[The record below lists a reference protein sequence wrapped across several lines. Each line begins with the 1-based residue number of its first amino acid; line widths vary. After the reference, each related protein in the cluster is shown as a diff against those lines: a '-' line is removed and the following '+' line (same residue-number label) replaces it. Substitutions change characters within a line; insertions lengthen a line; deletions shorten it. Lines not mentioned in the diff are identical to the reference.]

1 MYHDVKITT
10 FTALGGSS
18 IATDLYRDLYLVPNG
33 LPVISPPK
41 VKTQIVDIP
50 GANGVL
56 DLTESLTPYPTYE
69 NRQGSLEFILLK
81 DRLEHYNR
89 YRTIHG
95 VSKKMAHDSSAM
107 WSVIYSRLLNL
118 IHGRRCQMILLDDD
132 PDWYYEGRLAVNS
145 WKSSNDGKWPIITI
159 DYDFMPYKL
168 SIQDS
173 IELSSDNW
181 LWSPFS
187 FIDGVIYS
195 SLNSNLPNDGL
206 FKNIAV
212 DSNSWVKYTTS
223 KKGSSTSTTMNRD
236 ITGWMPV
243 SPTFTFSTDNI
254 AVRIVNPELGYSYEK
269 VFPTAGTYTD
279 PECILYDYAGNG
291 YDLYFKGHGTVT
303 VRFRKG
309 SL

>member
-1 MYHDVKITT
+1 MYHDIKITT
-10 FTALGGSS
+10 LTALGNNS
-18 IATDLYRDLYLVPNG
+18 IVTDMYKDLYLVPNG

-41 VKTQIVDIP
+41 VKTQIVNIP

-81 DRLEHYNR
+81 DRFEHYNH
-89 YRTIHG
+89 YRKIHG
-95 VSKKMAHDSSAM
+95 VSLAMAHDSQAM

-118 IHGRRCQMILLDDD
+118 IHGRRCQMVLLDDD

-145 WKSSNDGKWPIITI
+145 WKSSTDGKWPIITL

-168 SIQDS
+168 SVQDS
-173 IELSSDNW
+173 VQLSSDNW

-195 SLNSNLPNDGL
+195 SLDTNLNNQGL
-206 FKNIAV
+206 FNQISV
-212 DSNSWVKYTTS
+212 DSNDWVQYTTS
-223 KKGSSTSTTMNRD
+223 KKGAGSQTSMRRS

-243 SPTFTFSTDNI
+243 SPTFTFSAANMG
-254 AVRIVNPELGYSYEK
+254 VRIVNPELGYSYQKIYTESGIK
-269 VFPTAGTYTD
+269 TD

-291 YDLYFKGHGTVT
+291 YNLYFKGHGNVT